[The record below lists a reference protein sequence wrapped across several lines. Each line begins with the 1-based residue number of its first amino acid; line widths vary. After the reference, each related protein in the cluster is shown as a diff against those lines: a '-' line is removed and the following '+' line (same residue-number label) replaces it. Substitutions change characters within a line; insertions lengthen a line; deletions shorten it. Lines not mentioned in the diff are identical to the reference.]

1 MCILFLA
8 SVLNKCR
15 GWPRAA
21 VPLGFAVRSFVKTAL
36 REKVSCGFVRQYRPE
51 GRNTCVL
58 SGTDAACGKCIPF
71 RRPVLFWRNAYVADT
86 SKPFDLRVRRQF

>member
-58 SGTDAACGKCIPF
+58 SGTDGGLWKVYTFPQACF
-71 RRPVLFWRNAYVADT
+71 VLEECLCR
-86 SKPFDLRVRRQF
+86 